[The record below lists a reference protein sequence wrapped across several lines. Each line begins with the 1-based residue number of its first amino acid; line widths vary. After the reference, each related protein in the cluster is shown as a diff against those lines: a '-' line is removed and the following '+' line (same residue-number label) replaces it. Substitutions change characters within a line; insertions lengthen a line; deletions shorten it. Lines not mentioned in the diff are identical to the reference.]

1 MLICTIIITFCATS
15 SLSPTVRVKC
25 FEGAFILS
33 AAVAVAAA
41 VALIYV
47 RIDYSFH
54 SNIIINTYYY
64 FTRCYCGVQLKGSCN
79 STNNRLFVISLSYFW
94 NGV

>member
-33 AAVAVAAA
+33 AAVHSDFCSKLVPIARTAPVAS
-41 VALIYV
+41 VAQLAPVASVAPVLLVKKIHQV
-47 RIDYSFH
+47 ERIASV
-54 SNIIINTYYY
+54 TQE
-64 FTRCYCGVQLKGSCN
+64 REELQ
-79 STNNRLFVISLSYFW
+79 
-94 NGV
+94 